1 MADILPCIGFNIKE
15 RKEGRETRVMKE
27 ENNKSNWDEIFYL
40 YCHMYA
46 V

>member
-1 MADILPCIGFNIKE
+1 
-15 RKEGRETRVMKE
+15 VMKE

-46 V
+46 VWL